1 MRVANRKCIRRLSI
15 AHMKSARNRNIITI
29 LAIVLT
35 TVLFTTLFTA
45 GISLKEGFEQS
56 NFRQAGGYNHAVFKN
71 ITKEQFDELKEDPL
85 IKEYGDRLYVGMPS
99 EAPFNK
105 SHVEVNYYDE
115 NSAKWS
121 FCTPVEGRL
130 PAEGTNEAATDLR
143 VLKQSTY
150 SAGDRQ
156 FVYDVFRCRRH

>member
-71 ITKEQFDELKEDPL
+71 I
-85 IKEYGDRLYVGMPS
+85 DR
-99 EAPFNK
+99 K
-105 SHVEVNYYDE
+105 SVV
-115 NSAKWS
+115 
-121 FCTPVEGRL
+121 
-130 PAEGTNEAATDLR
+130 
-143 VLKQSTY
+143 
-150 SAGDRQ
+150 
-156 FVYDVFRCRRH
+156 

>member
-71 ITKEQFDELKEDPL
+71 ITKEQYFN
-85 IKEYGDRLYVGMPS
+85 EYGWTDEMWEMRQTMYDLLEEHPVFDFYKGVSLATFDNLDNPAKDAYHNGTSWTQTKETIFGSVQS
-99 EAPFNK
+99 EVDKANA
-105 SHVEVNYYDE
+105 SI
-115 NSAKWS
+115 
-121 FCTPVEGRL
+121 EG
-130 PAEGTNEAATDLR
+130 
-143 VLKQSTY
+143 
-150 SAGDRQ
+150 
-156 FVYDVFRCRRH
+156 